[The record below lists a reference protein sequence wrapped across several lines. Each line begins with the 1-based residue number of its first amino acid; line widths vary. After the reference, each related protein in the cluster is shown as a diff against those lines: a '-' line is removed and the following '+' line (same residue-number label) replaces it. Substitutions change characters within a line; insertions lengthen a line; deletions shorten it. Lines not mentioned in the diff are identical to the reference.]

1 MKIVTFLLLAIL
13 LFGVFR
19 THRSVRR
26 SVTPEERG
34 MAIRVSAFAWL
45 AGFLF
50 LVAFLFLP
58 NKQRIIMLLPGFIFA
73 VAFARFWR
81 DKRARLRR
89 ESEERVNLDRMKR
102 VN

>member
-1 MKIVTFLLLAIL
+1 MKIATYLLLAIL

-26 SVTPEERG
+26 SVTAEERG

-45 AGFLF
+45 VGFIF
-50 LVAFLFLP
+50 LIALIFLP
-58 NKQRIIMLLPGFIFA
+58 NKQRVIMMLPAFIFA
-73 VAFARFWR
+73 VAFAKFWR
-81 DKRARLRR
+81 DKRARMRR
-89 ESEERVNLDRMKR
+89 ENETRVNLERMKR

>member
-1 MKIVTFLLLAIL
+1 MRIVTYLLLALL

-26 SVTPEERG
+26 IVTAEERG

-45 AGFLF
+45 MGFIF
-50 LVAFLFLP
+50 LIALIFLP
-58 NKQRIIMLLPGFIFA
+58 NKQRVIMMLPAFIFA
-73 VAFARFWR
+73 VAFAKFWR
-81 DKRARLRR
+81 DKRARMRR
-89 ESEERVNLDRMKR
+89 ENAERVNLERMKR

>member
-1 MKIVTFLLLAIL
+1 MKIATYLLLAIL

-26 SVTPEERG
+26 SVTAEERG
-34 MAIRVSAFAWL
+34 MVIRMSAFAWL
-45 AGFLF
+45 VGFLF
-50 LVAFLFLP
+50 LIALLFLP
-58 NKQRIIMLLPGFIFA
+58 IKPGVIMLLPAFIFA

-89 ESEERVNLDRMKR
+89 ENDERVNLERMKR
-102 VN
+102 VH

>member
-1 MKIVTFLLLAIL
+1 MKIAIYLLLAIL

-26 SVTPEERG
+26 SASAEERAI
-34 MAIRVSAFAWL
+34 AIRVSAFAWL
-45 AGFLF
+45 VGFIF
-50 LVAFLFLP
+50 LIAFLFLP
-58 NKQRIIMLLPGFIFA
+58 GKQRVILMLPAFIFA
-73 VAFARFWR
+73 VAFAKFWR

-89 ESEERVNLDRMKR
+89 ASEEQTRLDRMKR

>member
-1 MKIVTFLLLAIL
+1 MKIVTYLLLAIL

-26 SVTPEERG
+26 SVTAKERG
-34 MAIRVSAFAWL
+34 MAVRVSAFAWL
-45 AGFLF
+45 VGFIF
-50 LVAFLFLP
+50 LIAFLFLP
-58 NKQRIIMLLPGFIFA
+58 NKQRVIMMLPGFIFA
-73 VAFARFWR
+73 VAFAKFWR

-89 ESEERVNLDRMKR
+89 EHDERASLERMKR

>member
-1 MKIVTFLLLAIL
+1 MLLAVL
-13 LFGVFR
+13 LFGIFR

-26 SVTPEERG
+26 SVTAEERG

-45 AGFLF
+45 VGFLF
-50 LVAFLFLP
+50 LIAFIFLP
-58 NKQRIIMLLPGFIFA
+58 NKQRVIMMLPAFIFA
-73 VAFARFWR
+73 VSFAKFWR

-89 ESEERVNLDRMKR
+89 ENIERASLERMKR

>member
-1 MKIVTFLLLAIL
+1 MKFVTYLLLALL

-26 SVTPEERG
+26 SVTAEERG

-45 AGFLF
+45 MGFIFVIALI
-50 LVAFLFLP
+50 FLP
-58 NKQRIIMLLPGFIFA
+58 NKQRVIMMLPAFIFA
-73 VAFARFWR
+73 VAFAKFWR

-89 ESEERVNLDRMKR
+89 ENEERVNLERMKR

>member
-1 MKIVTFLLLAIL
+1 MKIAICLLLAIL

-19 THRSVRR
+19 SHRSVRR

-45 AGFLF
+45 VGFLF
-50 LVAFLFLP
+50 LIAFLFLP
-58 NKQRIIMLLPGFIFA
+58 GRQRVILMLPAFIFA
-73 VAFARFWR
+73 VGFAKFWR

-89 ESEERVNLDRMKR
+89 ESEEQTRLDRMKR

>member
-1 MKIVTFLLLAIL
+1 MKIATYLLLALL

-26 SVTPEERG
+26 SVTAEERG
-34 MAIRVSAFAWL
+34 MTIRVSAFAWL
-45 AGFLF
+45 LGFVF
-50 LVAFLFLP
+50 LIALIFLP
-58 NKQRIIMLLPGFIFA
+58 NKQRIIMMLPAFIFA

-81 DKRARLRR
+81 DKRARMRR
-89 ESEERVNLDRMKR
+89 ESEERMNLERMKR

>member
-1 MKIVTFLLLAIL
+1 MKIVTYLLLALL

-26 SVTPEERG
+26 SVTAEERG

-45 AGFLF
+45 MGFIF
-50 LVAFLFLP
+50 LIALIFLP
-58 NKQRIIMLLPGFIFA
+58 NKQRVIMMLPAFIFA
-73 VAFARFWR
+73 VAFAKFWR
-81 DKRARLRR
+81 DKRARMRR
-89 ESEERVNLDRMKR
+89 ENAERVNLERMKR

>member
-1 MKIVTFLLLAIL
+1 MKIATYLLLAIL

-26 SVTPEERG
+26 SVTEEERG

-45 AGFLF
+45 VGFIF
-50 LVAFLFLP
+50 LIALIFLP
-58 NKQRIIMLLPGFIFA
+58 NKQRVIMMLPAFIFA
-73 VAFARFWR
+73 VAFAKFWR
-81 DKRARLRR
+81 DKRARMRR
-89 ESEERVNLDRMKR
+89 ENEERVNLERMKR

>member
-1 MKIVTFLLLAIL
+1 MKIAIYLLLAIL

-26 SVTPEERG
+26 SVTAEERG

-45 AGFLF
+45 TGFLF
-50 LVAFLFLP
+50 LAAFIFLP
-58 NKQRIIMLLPGFIFA
+58 NKQRVIMMIPAFIFA
-73 VAFARFWR
+73 VSFAKFLR

-89 ESEERVNLDRMKR
+89 ETDERANLERMKR

>member
-1 MKIVTFLLLAIL
+1 MKIVTYLLLALL

-26 SVTPEERG
+26 SVTAVERG

-45 AGFLF
+45 MGFIF
-50 LVAFLFLP
+50 LIALIFLP
-58 NKQRIIMLLPGFIFA
+58 NKQRVIMMLPAFIFA
-73 VAFARFWR
+73 VAFAKFWR
-81 DKRARLRR
+81 DKRARMRR
-89 ESEERVNLDRMKR
+89 ENAERVNLERMKR

>member
-1 MKIVTFLLLAIL
+1 MKIAIYLLLAVL

-26 SVTPEERG
+26 SVTAEERG

-45 AGFLF
+45 TGFLV
-50 LVAFLFLP
+50 LAAFIFLP
-58 NKQRIIMLLPGFIFA
+58 NKQRVIMLIPAFIFA
-73 VAFARFWR
+73 VSFARFWR

-89 ESEERVNLDRMKR
+89 ETDERANLERMKR

>member
-1 MKIVTFLLLAIL
+1 MRIVTYLLLALL

-26 SVTPEERG
+26 SVTAEERG

-45 AGFLF
+45 MGFIF
-50 LVAFLFLP
+50 LIALIFLP
-58 NKQRIIMLLPGFIFA
+58 NKQRVIMMLPAFIFA
-73 VAFARFWR
+73 VAFAKFWR
-81 DKRARLRR
+81 DKRARMRR
-89 ESEERVNLDRMKR
+89 ENAERVNLERMKR

>member
-1 MKIVTFLLLAIL
+1 MKIAIYLLLAIL

-26 SVTPEERG
+26 SASAEER
-34 MAIRVSAFAWL
+34 AITIRVSAFAWL
-45 AGFLF
+45 VGFL
-50 LVAFLFLP
+50 LLIAFLFLP
-58 NKQRIIMLLPGFIFA
+58 GKQRVILLLPAFIFA
-73 VAFARFWR
+73 VAFAKFWR

-89 ESEERVNLDRMKR
+89 ESEEQTRLDRMKR

>member
-1 MKIVTFLLLAIL
+1 MKFVIYLLLAIL
-13 LFGVFR
+13 IFGVFR
-19 THRSVRR
+19 THHSVRR
-26 SVTPEERG
+26 SVTAEERG

-50 LVAFLFLP
+50 LAAFIFLP
-58 NKQRIIMLLPGFIFA
+58 NKQRVIMMLPGFIFA

-89 ESEERVNLDRMKR
+89 EHDERTSLERMKR